1 MAVTI
6 AYGGTSSATTNSTF
20 YRSSSCA
27 AQVGELL
34 AVFVAA
40 SGTVQR
46 PGIVTTSNQPL
57 GGSTFTLVTTALW
70 GASGNSLYAYVQD
83 GFCTSSGTGN
93 STWVGWDCVGD
104 AATGA
109 IINVV
114 RLQGMSKVS
123 AGAVRQYDVSSNQGT
138 STRPLVTF
146 SSISF
151 VTSAI
156 ISCVATN
163 SSMTGLSPP
172 GGFTEY
178 AEGGY
183 TTPLT
188 GMSIAG
194 NVGSNSTAI
203 RWGTSTSSLNC
214 CLAVEF
220 FADAPLEMNIT
231 SAMLQYQY
239 NY

>member
-6 AYGGTSSATTNSTF
+6 TYAGTSSNTANSTF
-20 YRSSSCA
+20 YKSSSIPA
-27 AQVGELL
+27 AVGDLL

-40 SGTVQR
+40 SGTTQR
-46 PGIVTTSNQPL
+46 PGAVTTSNQPL
-57 GGSTFTLVTTALW
+57 DGSTFTLVTSALW
-70 GASGNSLYAYVQD
+70 GASANSLYAYIQD
-83 GFCTSSGTGN
+83 GFCTSTGSNN
-93 STWVGWDCVGD
+93 STWVSFDCVGD

-114 RLQGMSKVS
+114 RLTGMSKVS
-123 AGAVRQYDVSSNQGT
+123 LGSVRQSVVSSNQGS

-146 SSISF
+146 SSLTF
-151 VTSAI
+151 VTSAVI
-156 ISCVATN
+156 GAAATN
-163 SSMTGLSPP
+163 SSQTQLSPP
-172 GGFTEY
+172 GGWSEY
-178 AEGGY
+178 ADTGY

-188 GMSIAG
+188 GMEIAG

-220 FADAPLEMNIT
+220 FADAPDPMAVMGAILESMFT
-231 SAMLQYQY
+231 Y
-239 NY
+239 